1 MIKILRLTVYLFF
14 LSLFSACSSS
24 TAVEPTKSP
33 TAEVE
38 TAPPE
43 IEKTEDMQEIEFT
56 EVVMTEELN
65 TVTSEPRNGNAD
77 VLFVRVV
84 ENPDGSWT
92 FYVTVS
98 HPDTGWDDYADG
110 WNVTTPDGQ
119 VLTARPDDRFTRLL
133 LHPHVGEQPFTRSQS
148 GIVLPEGVR
157 SVIVSAHDLADGF
170 GGQEV
175 IVDFNT
181 DTGENYEIQ
190 RSS

>member
-1 MIKILRLTVYLFF
+1 M
-14 LSLFSACSSS
+14 
-24 TAVEPTKSP
+24 EPTKSP

>member
-190 RSS
+190 CSS